1 MERWPVALIF
11 VAGAAFGALGAMT
24 WSACM
29 AVARQP
35 SPRDGEEAA
44 VFELKGQFCERDM
57 KKKRKKTVTPFS
69 PPP

>member
-1 MERWPVALIF
+1 MTGCESPNPVLEMERWPVALIF

-35 SPRDGEEAA
+35 RDGEEAA
-44 VFELKGQFCERDM
+44 VFELKGQLKFCERY
-57 KKKRKKTVTPFS
+57 TC
-69 PPP
+69 